1 MHMSIVGPE
10 SVAPG
15 RFLRLPTT
23 LVLALLGVLLGL
35 TGCDDGNS
43 TGPDPEPP
51 SADGLVDVRITE
63 VSEGNQWVELYNA
76 GTEPVDVSSAWLC
89 IPNGYQRVGDQSIV
103 GPGDYVLD
111 PGEWVAVE
119 YSEIAADAGSVA
131 LYLNR
136 EDFTNAENIVD
147 YVRWGDTNEG
157 REAVAVDAGIWTAGD
172 FIQPALPGNTISFLG
187 GDPSANDSPPDWS
200 EGIPTAGTGND
211 SAARLADLRITEVS
225 EANQWVEVYN
235 TGDTPV
241 DIREAWLCVPSSNT
255 GGDNIYVTIDG
266 QPIVGPGDY
275 VLDPGEWV
283 AVEWDQIVPTDGS
296 VGLYARAANGGRPDF
311 ADAGRIV
318 DYVRWGDTNEGRE
331 AVAVAAGIWTAGA
344 FIEPAPGGST
354 LSFTGADPVQNDDVA
369 EWRPGTPTP
378 GTGNE
383 EAASLTD
390 VRITEVSEDNQWVE
404 LYNTG
409 TTPIDV
415 SSAWLCVPNGYQRVG
430 DQSIV
435 GPGDYVLDPGE
446 WVAVEY
452 DQIAPE
458 DGSVALYRN
467 NSDFTSADNIV
478 DYVRW
483 GDTNEGREAVA
494 VAAGIWT
501 AGAFIEPA
509 PSGNTIALFGD
520 DLTEN
525 DDVSEWRAGD
535 PTPGA
540 GNDEAEVVTVTIDN
554 IGASAWEVTDVEGES
569 GVAPIGAQNPS
580 LTLTVGRRYRIV
592 NNGGGAHPFGIQ
604 NAADEYLLNQ
614 DGSGSLE
621 ADANIRYQE
630 DANGVTFTYTQAL
643 ADVGATYRCT
653 VHAAM
658 TGAVETR

>member
-157 REAVAVDAGIWTAGD
+157 REAVAVDAGIWTAG
-172 FIQPALPGNTISFLG
+172 
-187 GDPSANDSPPDWS
+187 
-200 EGIPTAGTGND
+200 
-211 SAARLADLRITEVS
+211 
-225 EANQWVEVYN
+225 
-235 TGDTPV
+235 
-241 DIREAWLCVPSSNT
+241 
-255 GGDNIYVTIDG
+255 
-266 QPIVGPGDY
+266 
-275 VLDPGEWV
+275 
-283 AVEWDQIVPTDGS
+283 
-296 VGLYARAANGGRPDF
+296 
-311 ADAGRIV
+311 
-318 DYVRWGDTNEGRE
+318 
-331 AVAVAAGIWTAGA
+331 A
-344 FIEPAPGGST
+344 FIEPASGGST

-446 WVAVEY
+446 WVAVKY

>member
-15 RFLRLPTT
+15 RFLRLPTI

-131 LYLNR
+131 LYLNS
-136 EDFTNAENIVD
+136 EDFTNAESIVD

-187 GDPSANDSPPDWS
+187 GDPSANDSPSDWS

-211 SAARLADLRITEVS
+211 PAARLADLRITEVS

-266 QPIVGPGDY
+266 QPIVGPGDD

-344 FIEPAPGGST
+344 FIEPAP
-354 LSFTGADPVQNDDVA
+354 
-369 EWRPGTPTP
+369 
-378 GTGNE
+378 
-383 EAASLTD
+383 
-390 VRITEVSEDNQWVE
+390 
-404 LYNTG
+404 
-409 TTPIDV
+409 
-415 SSAWLCVPNGYQRVG
+415 
-430 DQSIV
+430 
-435 GPGDYVLDPGE
+435 
-446 WVAVEY
+446 
-452 DQIAPE
+452 
-458 DGSVALYRN
+458 
-467 NSDFTSADNIV
+467 
-478 DYVRW
+478 
-483 GDTNEGREAVA
+483 
-494 VAAGIWT
+494 
-501 AGAFIEPA
+501 
-509 PSGNTIALFGD
+509 SGNTIALFGD
-520 DLTEN
+520 DPTEN
-525 DDVSEWRAGD
+525 DDISEWRAGD